1 MMALG
6 NALVAMMLL
15 FPAGPHDEN
24 PWKEKVPAAVER
36 AQSNPTVAALK
47 DAFDV
52 TWRADDWQA
61 AESLVELARKKHL
74 DAPELRG
81 LVVRALWRAGHVA
94 EAEEAARRIPP
105 DTTDHVAL
113 RTLLEL
119 DLARGE
125 TSKAAELAARL
136 RKLAPLTSEDLYQIY
151 GAEFAMNRLA
161 GLPDLLRQAQ
171 KITDPRNG
179 YPETVVGEAIE
190 GVADFLAAVGTAPL
204 NQVVQPGAAP
214 MPPLVM
220 LNLPSCEAFINGHG
234 PYRLIVDT
242 GGSIMLALDQA
253 VADEI
258 GLRSLGT
265 ASVRGV
271 SGKLETGQ
279 SLVDELKIGTLT
291 CRRVITRTFDVRG
304 AIMNAADGIIGTGVF
319 WQARLTLDFA
329 GGQLVVSPSRDEPG
343 AGKPVDLRL
352 VSDAKLM
359 GLVKLEGQPAVGMFD
374 TGADAVALAPSRL
387 KRLFPDRK
395 VETISPG
402 LALGVGGDQT
412 PKISLGAGVRLEVA
426 GRTLENY
433 SGLGLDV
440 LDTTL
445 GPELGIQTD
454 ILLGMPLF
462 RDMKS
467 CTVDFPRCKMWI
479 EWLAQR
485 AM

>member
-1 MMALG
+1 MMSPG
-6 NALVAMMLL
+6 NVLMVVMMFL
-15 FPAGPHDEN
+15 FPAGPQPEN

-36 AQSNPTVAALK
+36 AQAKKTVAALR

-61 AESLVELARKKHL
+61 AEGLVALARQKHAH
-74 DAPELRG
+74 APELRG
-81 LVVRALWRAGHVA
+81 LIVRALWRAGRIA
-94 EAEEAARRIPP
+94 EAEEAAQRIPA

-113 RTLLEL
+113 RMLLEL
-119 DLARGE
+119 DLAHVR
-125 TSKAAELAARL
+125 SAPAAEHAARL
-136 RKLAPLTSEDLYQIY
+136 RKLTPHTAEDLYRLY
-151 GAEFAMNRLA
+151 DADFALGRLA

-171 KITDPRNG
+171 KLTDPRNG
-179 YPETVVGEAIE
+179 YPETIVGEAIA
-190 GVADFLAAVGTAPL
+190 GVPEFLAQIGTAPL
-204 NQVVQPGAAP
+204 NQVAQTGAAP

-220 LNLPSCEAFINGHG
+220 LNLPSCDAFINGHG

-242 GGSIMLALDQA
+242 GGSIIFALDQA

-258 GLRSLGT
+258 GLKSLGQ
-265 ASVRGV
+265 ASIRGV
-271 SGKLETGQ
+271 SGKQETGQ
-279 SLVDELKIGTLT
+279 SLVDELQIGTLT
-291 CRRVITRTFDVRG
+291 CRRVMTRTFDVRG
-304 AIMNAADGIIGTGVF
+304 AIMNAADGILGTGIF

-343 AGKPVDLRL
+343 PGTPMDVRL
-352 VSDAKLM
+352 VSDAKVM
-359 GLVKLEGQPAVGMFD
+359 GLVTLEGQPAVGMFD

-387 KRLFPDRK
+387 QRLFPDRK

-412 PKISLGAGVRLEVA
+412 PKISLGAGVRLELA
-426 GRTLENY
+426 GRRYENY

-445 GPELGIQTD
+445 GPELGVQTD

-467 CTVDFPRCKMWI
+467 CTIDFPKCKMWI
-479 EWLAQR
+479 DWLPSQ
-485 AM
+485 